1 MKVINDQV
9 SRLSSKKDWFSL
21 EFSPFGLMG
30 KLFRTEKLETLT
42 HWALSVYELKPID
55 AIYWSF
61 QEDTICFGTVV
72 PQQGYIPKYHS
83 HLLIRP
89 VT

>member
-1 MKVINDQV
+1 M
-9 SRLSSKKDWFSL
+9 STKKDWFSL

-61 QEDTICFGTVV
+61 QEDTVCFGTVV
-72 PQQGYIPKYHS
+72 PQLGFIIKINELKEITGPDIECVCA
-83 HLLIRP
+83 LG
-89 VT
+89 